1 MPIAK
6 PPLPPADID
15 SFMKISSLSNVSLKS
30 WVLILG
36 AAGSCIFLGWSGR
49 ALLVPAAPNPPAASS
64 TTWATP
70 SPVPISPSVSYSPVA
85 APDHY
90 TLVTRPIVHKGAKD
104 VHDCVEK
111 FRRAFDSVGV
121 PEPIYTA
128 YSASARDFE
137 LSFQTADEKI
147 VVICYKDL
155 QSKLV
160 MSAASVE
167 TKTRTGALNRW
178 TLILAKVS

>member
-1 MPIAK
+1 MTF
-6 PPLPPADID
+6 LPKAVDD
-15 SFMKISSLSNVSLKS
+15 
-30 WVLILG
+30 
-36 AAGSCIFLGWSGR
+36 
-49 ALLVPAAPNPPAASS
+49 AASE
-64 TTWATP
+64 
-70 SPVPISPSVSYSPVA
+70 
-85 APDHY
+85 
-90 TLVTRPIVHKGAKD
+90 LQ
-104 VHDCVEK
+104 E